1 MKLMSM
7 TMENRPQTS
16 PTHRVDGA
24 PRRRRRHMLHH
35 LDPAFVV
42 ELSGYLPSQTAE
54 CIQSTFGISANTWL
68 KLRRGMPIRQ
78 SVAERLLSR
87 FGKALQRN

>member
-1 MKLMSM
+1 
-7 TMENRPQTS
+7 MENRPQAR
-16 PTHRVDGA
+16 PPHRMDAA
-24 PRRRRRHMLHH
+24 PRRRRHHRLHH
-35 LDPAFVV
+35 LDPAFVA

-78 SVAERLLSR
+78 SVAERLLCR
-87 FGKALQRN
+87 FGKVLQRN